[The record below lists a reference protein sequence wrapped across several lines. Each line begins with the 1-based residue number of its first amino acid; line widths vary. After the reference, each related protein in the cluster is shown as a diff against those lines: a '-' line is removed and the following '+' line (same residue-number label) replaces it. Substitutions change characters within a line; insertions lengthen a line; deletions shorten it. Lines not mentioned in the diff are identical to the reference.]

1 MVYKH
6 YNGAE
11 RSLNVVDDV
20 TVPSGDPESG
30 FLSELFSP
38 CFQGSNERVE
48 AEKVALLVVD
58 NDPEVL

>member
-1 MVYKH
+1 M
-6 YNGAE
+6 
-11 RSLNVVDDV
+11 
-20 TVPSGDPESG
+20 TVPLGDPERG